1 MPQQFVQILMSLDH
15 VRSVNTV
22 SLKIN
27 FCLCLHWLKQL
38 RSIKV
43 HHSGVCVSVPHLE
56 YWASVQFLEQHLELC
71 KASGQ
76 FFERWLQRGKHSNPL
91 WPFCYLENTKNV
103 YNMCQ
108 DNSQLN
114 TCLWKM
120 HQSTTNP
127 HHFSFIPKCANPF
140 YPSTFCFLCLKV
152 YPLPRCL
159 VGFRSGEWGGKTK
172 SFKIICLIVLCVY
185 SSLTPSYIY
194 KRWKMSPRWFAWTRF
209 WWVDRLNTSF
219 SGRLHPEEMWPA
231 AQSKQHNQYH

>member
-1 MPQQFVQILMSLDH
+1 MHVLRTAGPVFIFGDDILKLVKWSQQTVGMFSLWWKLNLYLYTDTCGFPAYNMPQQFVQILMSLYH

-27 FCLCLHWLKQL
+27 FCLCLQWLKQL

-91 WPFCYLENTKNV
+91 WPFCYLENTKTV

-108 DNSQLN
+108 DNSQRN
-114 TCLWKM
+114 TCLRKM

-127 HHFSFIPKCANPF
+127 TIFLIFQNVQILFIPAHFAFSVLKC
-140 YPSTFCFLCLKV
+140 THFLDV
-152 YPLPRCL
+152 
-159 VGFRSGEWGGKTK
+159 
-172 SFKIICLIVLCVY
+172 
-185 SSLTPSYIY
+185 
-194 KRWKMSPRWFAWTRF
+194 
-209 WWVDRLNTSF
+209 
-219 SGRLHPEEMWPA
+219 
-231 AQSKQHNQYH
+231 